1 MLCWFVIA
9 ARCSAGLSSLRDDR
23 RTGPRAG
30 VRGGADTLGRGFS
43 AEPQCAWRI
52 LRQVHI
58 DAVFRAIGSFAVRFR
73 WLVVLAW
80 VAGAIAAVS
89 LLPSLSSVT
98 QNNNTKFLP
107 ASAPS
112 EHAAELAT
120 PFGTSSLVPITVV
133 AARSGSPLT

>member
-9 ARCSAGLSSLRDDR
+9 SRCSAGCHRFAMIV
-23 RTGPRAG
+23 RTGPPAG

-43 AEPQCAWRI
+43 AGPQRAWRI
-52 LRQVHI
+52 LPRVHI
-58 DAVFRAIGSFAVRFR
+58 DAIFRAIGSFAVRFR

-98 QNNNTKFLP
+98 QNNNTKLLP
-107 ASAPS
+107 ASAPREHRS
-112 EHAAELAT
+112 EEH
-120 PFGTSSLVPITVV
+120 TSERQAPM
-133 AARSGSPLT
+133 P